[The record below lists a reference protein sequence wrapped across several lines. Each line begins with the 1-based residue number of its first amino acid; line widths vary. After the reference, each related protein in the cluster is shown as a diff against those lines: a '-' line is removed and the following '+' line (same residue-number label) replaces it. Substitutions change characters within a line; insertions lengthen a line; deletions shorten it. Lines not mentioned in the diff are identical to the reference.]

1 MALCSKNKN
10 PLQRSGTGQTHRL
23 LPAMQDDYVHINE
36 SKYEDWIVFAAE
48 FSRYLK
54 FYSPDDQPAGD
65 WAPFF
70 TNDISSMLG
79 NIAIQDIDAYK
90 RTIKARFDFIKN
102 DANAGDEN
110 AVKQK
115 LNELFSIIITLSKA
129 LDEYARQLP
138 AEIALKNTI
147 QNLIRTKL
155 ALSLQKLL
163 AYYVAA
169 VDALPLSYIADSDFI
184 GLKVL
189 GKPVTDAG
197 AIIHGTGLSEIWW
210 LNKSGW
216 DEVVPDPGTG
226 DNSIFS
232 VPGGTDYQKIN
243 HAANHN
249 LFVAVFNQYLT
260 VYANIIADAKKQLLQ
275 TLEQWDT
282 HPAHYALFL
291 AFLKLFAL
299 AKDNI
304 NTLKQRHLDYYYKEI
319 LRLEPRKAL
328 ANQAHILVELTKQ
341 TNDYILKKNQFLK
354 AGKDSS
360 GNQVI
365 YAADKDFTFNKAKVA
380 LLKSVYI
387 AAGNGKDDIDF
398 MNNRFRLFASAVT
411 DSEDGSGE
419 ALTSA
424 NREWHPFTNKKY
436 KDGKLNEIKMPLA
449 QIGFAIASHY
459 LYLTEG
465 ERKVFIKLTASN
477 SAALVNKRIE
487 CYLTTE
493 KAWYKVPVTQLAPIA
508 APGSQAIIHFT
519 LYGDA
524 PAITNYNAKVHGG
537 KFDVDLPLLK
547 VMLVNDG
554 YAYEY
559 NDLKDVTV
567 SNIEI
572 VVEVGS
578 ISVPTN
584 SGLKKLSL
592 TGDNGVIDA
601 SKPFQPFGAQPKRDA
616 TFVIGNKEVFSK
628 KNTSLKIDI
637 EWAAL
642 PGFNDIK
649 FEDSGET
656 VPDARAKFLAGGV
669 WSNTNDNNAE
679 IAGVSSIT
687 LFENAGNM
695 VEVFPGG
702 QLVPLK
708 VTFPYADDYNGYT
721 STSKNGF
728 LQLTLNSDFGHKEYL
743 RTLTAY
749 LIDQSKTEPAND
761 PSEPTEPYS
770 PTIQSITLSYTA
782 AALNNNIDS
791 DLKEDFDNR
800 SVNFFHLYPFGEAE
814 QHAYLNKNET
824 QNLLPQFT
832 WPLATANNNCSG
844 EFYIGIENLAE
855 NQSVNIL
862 FQVLDGSSNPE
873 TEKPL
878 KHVSWSY
885 LANNEWHIFEDNAIS
900 DATKQLVQSGII
912 SFTIPAGATT
922 DNSILPSGYLWI
934 RASVAEAAD
943 AVCKLIGVY
952 AQAALVMLQPNNNA
966 DDLFEKALP
975 AGTISKLKNPDAPVK
990 KITQPYP
997 SFGGRAKEQTGH
1009 YYIRVSERLR
1019 HKGRAVTIWDY
1030 EHLVLEAFP
1039 DIHKVK
1045 CLNHTQITPGIY
1057 NETQPGHVSVITIPS
1072 LVNRNDI
1079 NPLRPYTNANRLI
1092 EIEEYLKQK
1101 ISCHVQLRVHN
1112 PQFEEVRLRF
1122 SLQLV
1127 KGYDDFTIYSKLLQE
1142 EITSFLTPWAYNSK
1156 TDIQFGGKIYKSSLI
1171 NFIEERAYVDFVV
1184 NVEMYHRIETDG
1196 ESQDLE
1202 EINASTA
1209 RSILVS
1215 APAAMHEIVA
1225 YPEE

>member
-10 PLQRSGTGQTHRL
+10 PLQRSGTGQTQRL

-36 SKYEDWIVFAAE
+36 NKYEDWIVFAAE
-48 FSRYLK
+48 FSVYLK

-65 WAPFF
+65 WTPFF

-79 NIAIQDIDAYK
+79 SIAIQDIDAYK

-102 DANAGDEN
+102 DANAVDEN

-129 LDEYARQLP
+129 LDEYALQLP
-138 AEIALKNTI
+138 AEIALKTTI
-147 QNLIRTKL
+147 QNLIRSKL

-189 GKPVTDAG
+189 GKTVTDAG
-197 AIIHGTGLSEIWW
+197 EIIHGTGLSKIWW
-210 LNKSGW
+210 LNKTSW

-232 VPGGTDYQKIN
+232 VQGGTDYQKIN

-260 VYANIIADAKKQLLQ
+260 VYANIITDAKKQLLQ
-275 TLEQWDT
+275 TLEQWGI

-291 AFLKLFAL
+291 AFLKLFAT
-299 AKDNI
+299 AKDHI

-328 ANQAHILVELTKQ
+328 PNQAHILIELTKQ
-341 TNDYILKKNQFLK
+341 THDYILKKDQSLK
-354 AGKDSS
+354 AGKDSNGS
-360 GNQVI
+360 EII

-387 AAGNGKDDIDF
+387 AAGNGKDDIDLI
-398 MNNRFRLFASAVT
+398 NNRFRLFASAVT

-424 NREWHPFTNKKY
+424 NKEWHPFANKKY

-459 LYLTEG
+459 LYLSEG
-465 ERKVFIKLTASN
+465 ERKVFIKLTTSN
-477 SAALVNKRIE
+477 NTALVNKRIE
-487 CYLTTE
+487 CYLTTD
-493 KAWYKVPVTQLAPIA
+493 KAWYKVPVTQMVPIA
-508 APGSQAIIHFT
+508 LSGSQAIIHFT

-524 PAITNYNAKVHGG
+524 PAISNYNAKVHGG

-559 NDLKDVTV
+559 KDLKNITV
-567 SNIEI
+567 SSVE
-572 VVEVGS
+572 VRVEVGTMAS
-578 ISVPTN
+578 YSNT
-584 SGLKKLSL
+584 GLKQLLLLSE
-592 TGDNGVIDA
+592 NGPLDA
-601 SKPFQPFGAQPKRDA
+601 AKPFQPFGAQPKKDSI
-616 TFVIGNKEVFSK
+616 FVIGSKEVFCK
-628 KNTSLKIDI
+628 KNSAVTLNI
-637 EWAAL
+637 EWAKL
-642 PGFNDIK
+642 PADAKHIKYSASSDNTVEDINANVDFLFKSKWNNSDQTDVLEGVDATHPAIRLFSPLSIPNDAIIEYENQYMGFN
-649 FEDSGET
+649 
-656 VPDARAKFLAGGV
+656 
-669 WSNTNDNNAE
+669 
-679 IAGVSSIT
+679 IA
-687 LFENAGNM
+687 
-695 VEVFPGG
+695 
-702 QLVPLK
+702 
-708 VTFPYADDYNGYT
+708 
-721 STSKNGF
+721 SKAGF
-728 LQLTLNSDFGHKEYL
+728 LRLVLQQDFGYSNYL
-743 RTLTAY
+743 SDLTSH
-749 LIDQSKTEPAND
+749 LIEVSKPGATVTPFGGK
-761 PSEPTEPYS
+761 EPYT
-770 PTIQSITLSYTA
+770 PTIQSLYLSYTA
-782 AALNNNIDS
+782 FQTVNVDNDNAQ
-791 DLKEDFDNR
+791 DFEGR
-800 SVNFFHLYPFGEAE
+800 EIRFFHLYPFGEAE

-824 QNLLPQFT
+824 QHLLPQFT
-832 WPLATANNNCSG
+832 WPSATGNNYCG
-844 EFYIGIENLAE
+844 AEFYIGIENLAE
-855 NQSVNIL
+855 HQSVNIL

-878 KHVSWSY
+878 KHISWSY
-885 LANNEWHIFEDNAIS
+885 LAKNEWCIFEDNAIS
-900 DATKQLVQSGII
+900 DTTMQLVQSGII

-922 DNSILPSGYLWI
+922 DNSMLPSGYLWI

-952 AQAALVMLQPNNNA
+952 AQAALVALRPNNNA
-966 DDLFEKALP
+966 DDLFEKPLP
-975 AGTISKLKNPDAPVK
+975 AGTISKLKTPDAAVK

-1045 CLNHTQITPGIY
+1045 CLNHTQIAPNIY

-1092 EIEEYLKQK
+1092 EIEEFLKQK
-1101 ISCHVQLRVHN
+1101 VSCNVKLRVHN

-1122 SLQLV
+1122 LLQLA